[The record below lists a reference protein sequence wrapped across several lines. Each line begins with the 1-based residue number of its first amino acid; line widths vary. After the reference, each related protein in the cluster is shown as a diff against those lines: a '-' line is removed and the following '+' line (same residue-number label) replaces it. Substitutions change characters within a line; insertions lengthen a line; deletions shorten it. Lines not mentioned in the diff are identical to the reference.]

1 MMNTRDMQI
10 FAKIA
15 DYQSITRAAEDIQ
28 MTQPAVSS
36 TLKRIEEELGYPLFI
51 RRGKRLILNEQG
63 RVFYNAT
70 QELFGE
76 IAQLHGSIQTGNP
89 QKEELIIK
97 VCTYSDKL
105 YQLLGVYAKENP
117 AIRIILRQAN
127 AAKREVYRFEDFT
140 VKKVGEEAAAQN
152 YLPLE
157 SRGGIYAILPDCHP
171 LASCPQLTLSDLK
184 KQKFVFLR
192 DNADSGME
200 SVYEICI
207 RAGFVPDVS
216 MIVDTLSTKYSA
228 IRRGCGIGLVFEDAL
243 SLAALI
249 KDCRLLPVSV
259 PMMVDWVGLY
269 WNDDIL
275 SETGKNFLS
284 FIRERM

>member
-1 MMNTRDMQI
+1 
-10 FAKIA
+10 
-15 DYQSITRAAEDIQ
+15 
-28 MTQPAVSS
+28 
-36 TLKRIEEELGYPLFI
+36 
-51 RRGKRLILNEQG
+51 
-63 RVFYNAT
+63 
-70 QELFGE
+70 
-76 IAQLHGSIQTGNP
+76 
-89 QKEELIIK
+89 
-97 VCTYSDKL
+97 
-105 YQLLGVYAKENP
+105 
-117 AIRIILRQAN
+117 
-127 AAKREVYRFEDFT
+127 
-140 VKKVGEEAAAQN
+140 
-152 YLPLE
+152 
-157 SRGGIYAILPDCHP
+157 
-171 LASCPQLTLSDLK
+171 
-184 KQKFVFLR
+184 
-192 DNADSGME
+192 ME